1 MQYPMSRSS
10 EEIETERERL
20 REQARNAESREER
33 RQAIRTLA
41 KLGRER
47 HAETYEKLARE

>member
-1 MQYPMSRSS
+1 MSRSS
-10 EEIETERERL
+10 EEIETEREHL

-33 RQAIRTLA
+33 REAIRQLA
-41 KLGRER
+41 KLDRER